1 MDPAV
6 STAEVEQVLK
16 ESLDFIDAESR
27 RLDEALALLTD
38 AFSKKELEELRA
50 RLASR

>member
-6 STAEVEQVLK
+6 SETEVEAVLK
-16 ESLDFIDAESR
+16 ESLDFVDAESR

-38 AFSKKELEELRA
+38 AFSKEELRA
-50 RLASR
+50 LRARLESR